1 MEEEIKEKVEKKDVE
16 EKKSAFELLEEMY
29 NSQKALGKRMVN
41 LEEALLLILNELR
54 EKDNV
59 IKALPEEKREE
70 TFTMEAVEEEPKEE
84 VPKEKPVRNIRV
96 VGKIKSELG
105 KGISDIKITIWDE
118 RNNQVKGTITNKA
131 GNWFSFLPPGKYTAH
146 YLNEDPK
153 IDKNVNFEV
162 KIEDKEVK
170 V

>member
-1 MEEEIKEKVEKKDVE
+1 MEEE
-16 EKKSAFELLEEMY
+16 KSARDLLEEMH
-29 NSQKALGKRMVN
+29 NSQEALGKRMIN

-54 EKDNV
+54 ERENI
-59 IKALPEEKREE
+59 IKTLPEEKRQE
-70 TFTMEAVEEEPKEE
+70 TFTMEAAEEEPKKE
-84 VPKEKPVRNIRV
+84 VPKHKPIKNIRV
-96 VGKIKSELG
+96 VGKIKSEQG

-118 RNNQVKGTITNKA
+118 RNNQVKATKTNKA
-131 GNWFSFLPPGKYTAH
+131 GAWFSFLPPGKYTAQ
-146 YLNEDPK
+146 YSKEDPK